1 MTVMTVKARSG
12 FMLSTSIDPA
22 LQRLAEQ
29 IGAVMVEELL
39 TRLRAGDL
47 LPIAPEYLTARQ
59 VAQMT
64 SISTKRLESLRSTR
78 DGIPYFKPS
87 NGRVLYRK
95 EDVIAWVEKGVA
107 MR

>member
-1 MTVMTVKARSG
+1 MSLTPID
-12 FMLSTSIDPA
+12 LS
-22 LQRLAEQ
+22 QKRLAEE
-29 IGAVMVEELL
+29 IGAVVVEQLFA
-39 TRLRAGDL
+39 RLRAGDL

-64 SISTKRLESLRSTR
+64 SISTKRLESWRSTR

-87 NGRVLYRK
+87 NGRVLYKRA
-95 EDVIAWVEKGVA
+95 DVIAWVEKGGP